1 MIAQG
6 WAVDKVRC
14 HSGAAESLGC
24 PRISPRPRISPG
36 FPLLLAFFG
45 RTGDKCRHVMIS
57 RWCALSLTL
66 AVGVLVAGRAQ
77 TSPPQVAAKD
87 DYSQEAAVIEEL
99 STKIAFA
106 NDGKL
111 THEQISRVRVQTD
124 AGVQQWGVLSFPFQS
139 ATQTV
144 EIDYV
149 RVRKPDGSIQ
159 ITPPDNAQDL
169 DAEITRSAPFYSDLR
184 EKHVAVKGLGKGD
197 ILEYEAHWIPIKALV
212 PGQFWYQYNFQREAI
227 VLGERLEIRVPAER
241 AVKVKGP
248 QATQTITTE
257 PGVRIYAWTY
267 SKLQSAKEPGSDEKK
282 ATEAMRGRRP
292 SPDVQI
298 SSFQSWDEVGR
309 WYWDLQKE
317 RIEPS
322 PAIRAKAA
330 ELTKGMT
337 GDDAKLRALYTFV
350 STKYR
355 YIGIA
360 FGIGRYQPHAADD
373 VLSNNYGDCKDKHTL
388 LASLLQASGITL
400 YPVLISS
407 SWKLDPEVPSPAQFD
422 HVIGYLPQGKD
433 ARWLDTT
440 PEIAPLGYLIAP
452 LRDKQALVMLGE
464 KPAQLITTPLDPPFA
479 SSQAFKI
486 EGKLSENGTFEA
498 KVEDTMLGEREVPVR
513 FAFRQIPQSQWKDL
527 VQQIS
532 YALGYSGTVS
542 EVTASA
548 PELMAEPFHFSYSYN
563 RKDYPDWSNHQFSVP
578 GLPFFMPP
586 LRDDAVDPIWLGSP
600 QESVSNSKL
609 ELPKGYK
616 PRVPANVD
624 LKYDFAEY
632 HASYSQD
639 QHTLIAKRQ
648 LLIKQHE
655 VPVGKFDDYRSFVKN
670 LQNDVNQYVQ
680 TSSLSTPISPNVS
693 ETPNLL
699 VPGTVPPSMRALQ
712 ELPESNSQEA
722 NRLVADARDAVANR
736 DPQSAVSSLY
746 RAVSVDQKFT
756 RAWVMLGTLLLT
768 QKQKDAGIEAF
779 QKAIASDPDQ
789 AAIPKAL
796 GWGLM
801 GSSQFED
808 AVPVWQDY
816 IKAHP
821 DDLDG
826 TANLGRCLL
835 QLKRYSEA
843 ATAYEAAVK
852 TNQNRPDLQSSLASV
867 YLLAGEREK
876 AGAAFGK
883 LADIDPE
890 GKTFNNA
897 AYEMA
902 NADLNLPIAL
912 DYAKKA
918 VHATEEESQKITL
931 SDLRI
936 EDLRKIETLAAYWDT
951 LGWVNERMSK
961 LDEAAEYLR
970 AAWKLTQDG
979 VVADHLCQ
987 LYERM
992 HRTVSAIQMCRVAI
1006 YRMPMSGQLP
1016 LSQFKTETDEAQK
1029 RLDRLTSGAVKSK
1042 NTGDASDMAIHERTF
1057 KLARF
1062 LPGTESAEFFVLLA
1076 SDGKSKTFKVE
1087 DVKFISGSDKMKFQ
1101 GKQLRNIDF
1110 NFPAPENVPARF
1122 VKRGILGCYQY
1133 TGCSFTLLEPQSV
1146 RSLN

>member
-1 MIAQG
+1 
-6 WAVDKVRC
+6 
-14 HSGAAESLGC
+14 
-24 PRISPRPRISPG
+24 
-36 FPLLLAFFG
+36 LLAFFG
-45 RTGDKCRHVMIS
+45 RTGDKYKHVMIS

-66 AVGVLVAGRAQ
+66 ALGALVAGRAQ
-77 TSPPQVAAKD
+77 TSPPRVLAKD

-111 THEQISRVRVQTD
+111 IHKQISRVRVLTD

-149 RVRKPDGSIQ
+149 RVRKPDDSIQ
-159 ITPPDNAQDL
+159 ITPHDSMQDL

-197 ILEYEAHWIPIKALV
+197 ILEYEAHWNPIKALV

-227 VLGERLEIRVPAER
+227 VLSERLEIRVPAER

-257 PGVRIYAWTY
+257 PGVRIYAWTF

-282 ATEAMRGRRP
+282 ATEAARGRRP

-337 GDDAKLRALYTFV
+337 DDDAKLRALYNFV

-400 YPVLISS
+400 YPALISS

-440 PEIAPLGYLIAP
+440 PEVAALGYLIAP
-452 LRDKQALVMLGE
+452 LRDKQALVMSGQ
-464 KPAQLITTPLDPPFA
+464 KPAQLITTPLDPPFP

-486 EGKLSENGTFEA
+486 EGKLSEDGTFEA

-513 FAFRQIPQSQWKDL
+513 FAFRQIPQSQWKEL

-532 YALGYSGTVS
+532 YALGFAGIVS

-548 PELMAEPFHFSYSYN
+548 PELIVEPFHFSYSYN
-563 RKDYPDWSNHQFSVP
+563 RKDYPDWSNHQFTVP
-578 GLPFFMPP
+578 GLPFFMPT
-586 LRDDAVDPIWLGSP
+586 LKDDAADPIWLGSP
-600 QESVSNSKL
+600 QVSVSNSKL

-639 QHTLIAKRQ
+639 QDMLMARRS

-655 VPVGKFDDYRSFVKN
+655 VPIGEFDDYRSFVKN

-680 TSSLSTPISPNVS
+680 TSSFSAPIAPNISGMPNV
-693 ETPNLL
+693 LI
-699 VPGTVPPSMRALQ
+699 PGTVPPSVRALQ
-712 ELPESNSQEA
+712 DLPESNSDEA
-722 NRLVADARDAVANR
+722 NRLAVEARDEIAKR
-736 DPQSAVSSLY
+736 DLQSAVSSLY
-746 RAVSVDQKFT
+746 RAVSVDPKFT
-756 RAWVMLGTLLLT
+756 RGWVMLGTLLLT

-789 AAIPKAL
+789 PAIPKAL
-796 GWGLM
+796 GWSLM

-808 AVPVWQDY
+808 AVPVWQNY

-826 TANLGRCLL
+826 TANLGTCLV
-835 QLKRYSEA
+835 QLKRFSDA
-843 ATAYEAAVK
+843 AKVYEAAVK
-852 TNQNRPDLQSSLASV
+852 TNGSNRPDLQASLASV

-890 GKTFNNA
+890 GKTFNDA
-897 AYEMA
+897 AYQMA
-902 NADLNLPIAL
+902 EADLNLPVAL

-918 VHATEEESQKITL
+918 VHAVEEQSQKITL
-931 SDLRI
+931 PDLKI
-936 EDLRKIETLAAYWDT
+936 EDIGQIQKLAAYWDT

-961 LDEAAEYLR
+961 LEEATEYLR
-970 AAWKLTQDG
+970 AAWKLSQDG
-979 VVADHLCQ
+979 VVAGHLCQ
-987 LYERM
+987 AYERM
-992 HRTVSAIQMCRVAI
+992 HKTLSAIQMCRIAL
-1006 YRMPMSGQLP
+1006 YRMPMSGQLA
-1016 LSQFKTETDEAQK
+1016 LSQYKTEIDEVQK
-1029 RLDRLTSGAVKSK
+1029 RLDHLTSGATKSTS
-1042 NTGDASDMAIHERTF
+1042 TGDASNIAIHERTF

-1076 SDGKSKTFKVE
+1076 SDWKSKTFKVE
-1087 DVKFISGSDKMKFQ
+1087 DVKFINGSEKMKVQ

-1110 NFPAPENVPARF
+1110 NFPTPENIPTRF
-1122 VKRGILGCYQY
+1122 VRRGILGCYQY
-1133 TGCSFTLLEPQSV
+1133 SGCSFVLLEPQSV
-1146 RSLN
+1146 HSLN